1 LKECCVVSRRR
12 RKGIDFVDDTIA
24 EKKGDALKRPSE
36 EKEDGPA
43 LIKDTKDVDFSFLES
58 IDEGTE
64 ASEDNQPPDSEII
77 KEKPNILDNSVVKNS
92 GIEDV
97 NFNSNF
103 LRDADIEGRT
113 GNYILSIGLP
123 GSGKTTLQ
131 SFVTYYLM
139 NKGPFTV
146 SYANRET
153 DSGAVDYHSQVI
165 VDDWVD
171 SWKKGRFPKANAV
184 GDDQIREIRLN
195 AQYLRDKSVEFNFS
209 FLELSG
215 EVFRSVVP
223 TNDRVPNLADTIS
236 RFLGA
241 KKINLTLVLFLDPN
255 TEKNDQLF
263 HNFFEFVKNSL
274 GITFSKDV
282 NLLFVVP
289 NPQFVQKCLNNDPRY
304 DRAKKFNWEDKKR
317 FFVENNCPIT
327 YRRWLNWDKG
337 RRGLMEFHIGT
348 ITNISA
354 SEVLSKPSYKDC
366 ERFIGWNYN
375 KFTGG
380 ELRTS
385 RIKRFLEWL
394 KEE

>member
-1 LKECCVVSRRR
+1 MSRRR
-12 RKGIDFVDDTIA
+12 KKGIDFVDDTF
-24 EKKGDALKRPSE
+24 SE
-36 EKEDGPA
+36 EKSDNVKSSPEEEDYGQA
-43 LIKDTKDVDFSFLES
+43 LLKGTKGVDFSFLES
-58 IDEGTE
+58 IDEETE
-64 ASEDNQPPDSEII
+64 ESKDNQPLDVGII
-77 KEKPNILDNSVVKNS
+77 EEKPYILDNSVVKNS

-103 LRDADIEGRT
+103 LRDADIEART

-146 SYANRET
+146 SYANREAA
-153 DSGAVDYHSQVI
+153 SGEVDYHSQVI
-165 VDDWVD
+165 VDDWID

-195 AQYLRDKSVEFNFS
+195 ARYLKNKNVEFNFS

-215 EVFRSVVP
+215 EVFRNVVP

-241 KKINLTLVLFLDPN
+241 NKIKLTLVLFLDPN

-274 GITFSKDV
+274 GITFGKDV

-289 NPQFVQKCLNNDPRY
+289 NPQFVQKCLNNDPKY
-304 DRAKKFNWEDKKR
+304 ERAKKYNWEDKKR
-317 FFVENNCPIT
+317 FFVESNCPIT
-327 YRRWLNWDKG
+327 YRRWLNWDKD

-348 ITNISA
+348 ITDNSR

-375 KFTGG
+375 KFTGR

-385 RIKRFLEWL
+385 WIKRFLEWL